1 MTLPKMQSYTL
12 QLFILLLVCFA
23 SAILGDSTAEALLL
37 ANFDST
43 IIPRMFLFNA
53 AALFVVSSVMMIV
66 IDNVDRGV
74 FFLSGLILHGSL
86 LFVFKLLVELKLFFI
101 YPVLFTYAYTSKIL
115 LFMMFWTLANDL
127 VDSRKA
133 GKQFPLI
140 AAGGTLGAVV
150 VSFSIPSIVK
160 TVKAENLLI
169 VWILLVV
176 VAVVLFLPILKRY
189 GVSFKARAE
198 RVKRNIVSIIS
209 DLKLFRQEPL
219 LSNMGVVYFLL
230 FFLMLNQHF
239 LFYSQLKKQFVTAS
253 AMASFLGYFNG
264 ISMVSTFI
272 LQMTLSGRVLRRF
285 GSARSMLLVPSLFTV
300 FFLTLLVASWMHS
313 SELVLLSSIVI
324 AGMGLRIAF
333 FDSFFSPN
341 FQIFFSSLPQ
351 QIRGRGKLTMEGVI
365 KPCAMVLTGLWLI
378 WAGKQLSLGI
388 QSALLLCIGLIAT
401 WKTWRIR
408 NRYAESLTNYLTGFS
423 GVKASGILSAEFNSS
438 PEIIQT
444 LGKRLYSEEY
454 EVKKFII
461 ELIASSPLPEA
472 TRILM
477 DYFDHGDAKMKSIL
491 LASIHGTSQ
500 KELKTLVEKS
510 LSDND
515 ARVVANAVLA
525 LTEISG
531 SDILHFVDNLLNHS
545 NPRVRANTIFSAWRF
560 SDKKMQK
567 VLTGNIYKMLYDRFP
582 EETSSA
588 LFALGEMDGEKPLQI
603 LMTFIKFFK
612 LNLLEFPAVLNQSIF
627 ALGKKKDIES
637 ADMLL
642 QLAQKGSKKQR
653 TEIARALGAI
663 LPYLTYEQLC
673 SLSFATD
680 YSAFNLII
688 AANHISGK
696 IIDDAWRKHLHNCAE
711 REIRETVT
719 CMEKYSTI
727 SMANGPAAELLSFA
741 VLEEHIDV
749 RIDTL
754 VHIASLL
761 DRSANIRKILPR
773 LFHSNAHMRARAMEV
788 MDNTGD
794 YTLNRR
800 IMNVLE
806 KRVTCT
812 RRNQNSTVINTSGF
826 TTAKEFLDDPNEW
839 VAQCARF
846 MLSN

>member
-1 MTLPKMQSYTL
+1 LH
-12 QLFILLLVCFA
+12 LFILLLFCFA

-37 ANFDST
+37 ANFDSA

-53 AALFVVSSVMMIV
+53 AALFVVSAVMMIV

-74 FFLSGLILHGSL
+74 FFLSGLVLHASL
-86 LFVFKLLVELKLFFI
+86 LFVFKVLVELKLTFV

-115 LFMMFWTLANDL
+115 LFMLFWTLANDL

-140 AAGGTLGAVV
+140 AAGGTLGAVI

-160 TVKAENLLI
+160 TVRAENLLF
-169 VWILLVV
+169 VWIILVV
-176 VAVVLFLPILKRY
+176 MAAVLFLPILRRY
-189 GVSFKARAE
+189 GVTFKARSE
-198 RVKRNIVSIIS
+198 RTKRNIVSIVS

-219 LSNMGVVYFLL
+219 LCNMGAVYFLL

-264 ISMVSTFI
+264 VSMVSTFV

-285 GSARSMLLVPSLFTV
+285 GSARAMLLVPSLFTV
-300 FFLTLLVASWMHS
+300 FFLTLLIESWMHS
-313 SELVLLSSIVI
+313 TEIVLLSMIII

-365 KPCAMVLTGLWLI
+365 KPCAMVLTGLWLM
-378 WAGKQLSLGI
+378 WVGKQLSLVL
-388 QSALLLCIGLIAT
+388 QSALLLFVGVVAT

-438 PEIIQT
+438 PEVIRK
-444 LGKRLYSEEY
+444 LGERLYNEEY
-454 EVKKFII
+454 EVRKFII
-461 ELIASSPLPEA
+461 ELIASSPLQEA
-472 TRILM
+472 TRILV
-477 DYFDHGDAKMKSIL
+477 DYFDRGDTRMKSTL
-491 LASIHGTSQ
+491 LASIHGTNQ
-500 KELKTLVEKS
+500 KELKSLVEKS
-510 LSDND
+510 LSDMD

-525 LTEISG
+525 LAEISG
-531 SDILHFVDNLLNHS
+531 NTLLQYVDNLLNHS
-545 NPRVRANTIFSAWRF
+545 SPRVRANMVYTAWRLADE
-560 SDKKMQK
+560 SLQK
-567 VLTGNIYKMLYDRFP
+567 ALTGHVYKMLYDHFP
-582 EETSSA
+582 NESASA

-603 LMTFIKFFK
+603 LLNFIKFFK
-612 LNLLEFPAVLNQSIF
+612 FTLLEFPAVFNQSIY

-642 QLAQKGSKKQR
+642 QLAQVCSRKQR
-653 TEIARALGAI
+653 TEIVKALGLI
-663 LPYLTYEQLC
+663 LPYLPYEQLC
-673 SLSFATD
+673 ALSFATD
-680 YSAFNLII
+680 YAAFNLIV
-688 AANHISGK
+688 AANHVSGK
-696 IIDDAWRKHLHNCAE
+696 VIDDAWRKHLRNSAE
-711 REIRETVT
+711 REIRDTINY
-719 CMEKYSTI
+719 MEKYSVVCTLQ
-727 SMANGPAAELLSFA
+727 GPGAELLSYA
-741 VLEEHIDV
+741 VLEEHIDLRV
-749 RIDTL
+749 DTL

-761 DRSANIRKILPR
+761 DRSGNIRKIVPR
-773 LFHSNAHMRARAMEV
+773 LFHSNAHMRARALEV

-794 YTLNRR
+794 YKLNRR

-806 KRVTCT
+806 KRITFT
-812 RRNQNSTVINTSGF
+812 KRTDNSTTMNSSGL

-839 VAQCARF
+839 VSQCARY
-846 MLSN
+846 LVCNEDGTGGL